1 LLLGKLTQMEE
12 TQLINELRQYLLN
25 QRYVVVFDDIWN
37 IGFWGHIKLAL
48 LDKDK
53 GSRIVITTRSESVA
67 PSNKESPAYHVYK
80 LPSLPLEKAWELF
93 CKKVFQHEGG
103 HCPLELVE
111 LSHGIIER
119 CEGLPLAIVS
129 IGGLLSTKEKVAFE
143 WRKFLNSLSSELENN
158 PRLINIT
165 KILSLSYLD
174 LPYDL
179 KSCFLYFGMFPEDYF
194 INCARLIRFW
204 IAEGFVRGKQGI
216 TLEDV
221 AQDYLKQLIDRSL
234 VQVARVDYAGK
245 VRSCRVH
252 DIMREVILSRSEE
265 LSFHLVSIQSCLSS
279 KRIARRL
286 SIQNNVNT
294 HLESISSSQ
303 TRSILILGEDQ
314 VPNSFLTT
322 CFANFKLL
330 KTMDFEGAFIDYI
343 PKEVGNLFHLKYL
356 SLRDTKVQKL
366 PKSIGKLHNLETL
379 DLKRS
384 LCVQATGGDQK
395 AL

>member
-1 LLLGKLTQMEE
+1 M
-12 TQLINELRQYLLN
+12 
-25 QRYVVVFDDIWN
+25 
-37 IGFWGHIKLAL
+37 
-48 LDKDK
+48 
-53 GSRIVITTRSESVA
+53 
-67 PSNKESPAYHVYK
+67 YK

-93 CKKVFQHEGG
+93 CKKVFQHERG

-129 IGGLLSTKEKVAFE
+129 IGGLLSTKDKVAFE

-158 PRLINIT
+158 SRLINIT

-179 KSCFLYFGMFPEDYF
+179 KSCFLYFGMFPKDYF
-194 INCARLIRFW
+194 INCARLIGFW

-252 DIMREVILSRSEE
+252 DIMCEVILSRSEE
-265 LSFHLVSIQSCLSS
+265 LSF
-279 KRIARRL
+279 
-286 SIQNNVNT
+286 
-294 HLESISSSQ
+294 
-303 TRSILILGEDQ
+303 
-314 VPNSFLTT
+314 
-322 CFANFKLL
+322 
-330 KTMDFEGAFIDYI
+330 
-343 PKEVGNLFHLKYL
+343 
-356 SLRDTKVQKL
+356 
-366 PKSIGKLHNLETL
+366 
-379 DLKRS
+379 
-384 LCVQATGGDQK
+384 
-395 AL
+395 